1 MERIRKILEARR
13 QNLSH
18 IKNQKEKALSNV
30 PHGNLRICNNKGRI
44 QYYHR
49 TNPKDFN
56 GVYLREQDKEVARQ
70 LAQKDYDQKVFTEV
84 EKELIATE
92 RYLKATKS
100 LDLKQIY
107 ETLHQERQKLVTPIW
122 LPDNEFIKAWEE
134 TEYKGKEFIE
144 GSPEFYTEKNERVRS
159 KSEVLIAD
167 LLNREKIPYKYEAPL
182 YLRGVGIT
190 YPDFTILNVE
200 NRQEIYWEHLGMM
213 DDPNYV
219 DMAIKKI
226 NTYEQNEILL
236 GKNLLLTYET
246 KKNPLNS
253 KTIKLIIQH
262 YLKQK
267 KNIDEFVNNVYNTCM

>member
-1 MERIRKILEARR
+1 MEKIRKILEARR
-13 QNLSH
+13 QNLLH

-30 PHGNLRICNNKGRI
+30 PDGNLRICNNKGRI

-56 GVYLREQDKEVARQ
+56 GVYLREQDKELVRQ
-70 LAQKDYDQKVFTEV
+70 LAQKDYDKKVLTEV

-100 LDLKQIY
+100 LELKQIY
-107 ETLHQERQKLVTPIW
+107 ETLHQERQKLITPIW
-122 LPDNEFIKAWEE
+122 LPDDEYIK
-134 TEYKGKEFIE
+134 
-144 GSPEFYTEKNERVRS
+144 V
-159 KSEVLIAD
+159 
-167 LLNREKIPYKYEAPL
+167 
-182 YLRGVGIT
+182 
-190 YPDFTILNVE
+190 
-200 NRQEIYWEHLGMM
+200 WEHLGMM

-226 NTYEQNEILL
+226 NTYEQNDILL
-236 GKNLLLTYET
+236 GKNLILTYET

-262 YLKQK
+262 YL
-267 KNIDEFVNNVYNTCM
+267 